1 MKIHLVLFT
10 AFVMALKGFA
20 YGGDVPAF
28 PLRTIIFDENGTG
41 VQCTI
46 TKLVEGKFLWIVP
59 SSGSGGWWPTKKLH
73 PLSRVALGLGTDSDK
88 EVYAAW
94 KAEQDRIRAEEIQ
107 REKERR
113 EAEIARIE
121 REAAMAETARKE
133 EAIALQREQLRAL
146 QLLNQK
152 MDDQRIYQEAMR
164 ARAENRPYFI
174 DSATAARIFNPRS

>member
-1 MKIHLVLFT
+1 MKTVIVTLVTLLF
-10 AFVMALKGFA
+10 AISSFA
-20 YGGDVPAF
+20 DTTPAF
-28 PLRTIIFDENGTG
+28 PFRTIIFDENGTG

-46 TKLVEGKFLWIVP
+46 TKLVEGKFLWIIP

-73 PLSRVALGLGTDSDK
+73 PLSRVALGLGTESDK
-88 EVYAAW
+88 EVYAEW

-121 REAAMAETARKE
+121 RKAAQAEAARKD
-133 EAIALQREQLRAL
+133 EALAIQKEQLRAL

-174 DSATAARIFNPRS
+174 DSATAARIFRP